1 MHYTTHRHGKTQLQN
16 HFLFYDEAR
25 NMANMYELAGYT
37 FPGPKYPPCPEEY
50 KDKWGRL
57 LPRIKA
63 RYDGPGPNM
72 CKFIRMMDDFF
83 SHQEIE
89 NMRQAHHIK
98 FLESQC
104 VMLRREVASCRALF
118 KSPKAIRALKRAD
131 LMTMYHEL
139 FKETW
144 GQRDWQK
151 RNWARDKQSA
161 RCPLC
166 QAKWEVTL
174 SGKLFWNFLWLYPS
188 QNFQISKGRF

>member
-1 MHYTTHRHGKTQLQN
+1 MSLDEYKDRLNREFLSWEMHYTTHRHGKTQLQN

-25 NMANMYELAGYT
+25 NMANMYELVGYT

-63 RYDGPGPNM
+63 CYDGPGPNM

-104 VMLRREVASCRALF
+104 VMLRREVAICRALF
-118 KSPKAIRALKRAD
+118 KSPKAIRTLKRAA

-139 FKETW
+139 FKET
-144 GQRDWQK
+144 
-151 RNWARDKQSA
+151 
-161 RCPLC
+161 
-166 QAKWEVTL
+166 
-174 SGKLFWNFLWLYPS
+174 
-188 QNFQISKGRF
+188 